1 MFPLFILF
9 IGGLILTAGDIVM
22 KKWVLSSAP
31 PTYLLGMVLYIIGL
45 NFLAYSFRFK
55 DIAVASVLF
64 IIFNVITLTIAGWLF
79 FDENI
84 TILKLVGLSLALFS
98 IVLLDLA

>member
-22 KKWVLSSAP
+22 KKWVLSSAI

-55 DIAVASVLF
+55 DIAIASVLF
-64 IIFNVITLTIAGWLF
+64 QCDNFNDSWLA
-79 FDENI
+79 
-84 TILKLVGLSLALFS
+84 IL
-98 IVLLDLA
+98 